1 LAGAGPDGKGWTLM
15 KFARIVFALA
25 GIWGLLVLPPL
36 YYRAP
41 ADTRPEDYFG
51 FLAVALAWQIAFLVI
66 ATNPV
71 RFRPLMPAAMLE
83 KFIYVG
89 TIAALVYQ
97 ERVTGTVVFGAAADF
112 VLGCLFVM
120 AFFRARAV
128 PPAPPDAPLIDSV

>member
-1 LAGAGPDGKGWTLM
+1 MT
-15 KFARIVFALA
+15 FARIVFAVA
-25 GIWGLLVLPPL
+25 GVWGLLILPPL

-51 FLAVALAWQIAFLVI
+51 FLAVALAWQIAFLII

-89 TIAALVYQ
+89 TIGTLVYQ
-97 ERVTGTVVFGAAADF
+97 ERVTGVVIFGAAADL
-112 VLGCLFVM
+112 VLGCLFVA
-120 AFFRARAV
+120 AFFRAL
-128 PPAPPDAPLIDSV
+128 PAPLPPPETAVD